1 MCKLFKLYDLTLK
14 NLSVIAEE
22 PLSVGTDAIGIVLM
36 RSISKQKAKAA
47 TAQLRFPAGVERKF
61 SVTDLPKA
69 MVETS
74 FFKI

>member
-22 PLSVGTDAIGIVLM
+22 PLSVGPDVIGIVLM

-61 SVTDLPKA
+61 STMDLLNV
-69 MVETS
+69 MVEKR